1 MRRTLLAAACLL
13 ALSGRAHAQIPV
25 TDVGVLFNS
34 AQEVVNQVKSYAL
47 DLKTYILDETSGL
60 HEAATDLNTAQTY
73 LQEAQTYLALVQNPS
88 LANAMGILGRVGL
101 TNDMPIN
108 PMQVMSL
115 TNGFNSMGN
124 GGLMGDLAA
133 LRTING
139 YAIGALGQNHV
150 YTCPATDQACTD
162 LNARGNGIAGSMGI
176 TQAAYQDIQAHL
188 ATIQALRDDLAGET
202 TPAKRETIQAQLLT
216 EQVWMANMQASLAST
231 GMQASMQ
238 AQSFQQRTLE
248 RQRASADDYFDG
260 TQPITNTGSV
270 VSQATVDAVP
280 PLFTAN

>member
-1 MRRTLLAAACLL
+1 M
-13 ALSGRAHAQIPV
+13 PV
-25 TDVGVLFNS
+25 
-34 AQEVVNQVKSYAL
+34 
-47 DLKTYILDETSGL
+47 
-60 HEAATDLNTAQTY
+60 
-73 LQEAQTYLALVQNPS
+73 
-88 LANAMGILGRVGL
+88 
-101 TNDMPIN
+101 N
-108 PMQVMSL
+108 PMQLMSL
-115 TNGFNSMGN
+115 VNGFNSMRPGG

-133 LRTING
+133 LRSISGFANSAFGT
-139 YAIGALGQNHV
+139 NHV

-162 LNARGNGIAGSMGI
+162 LNARSNGIAGSMGI

-238 AQSFQQRTLE
+238 AESFRQRTLE
-248 RQRASADDYFDG
+248 RQRASADDYFDS
-260 TQPITNTGSV
+260 TQPITSSAAV
-270 VSQATVDAVP
+270 VSDASIDAVP